1 MLEVKNIRK
10 SFASSEV
17 QVLKDI
23 SFNVKTGEFVC
34 LLGKSGC
41 GKSTLLDL
49 LAGYTKPD
57 GGELI
62 LDGKKIKG
70 PGIDRGLVFQ
80 EHALYPWYT
89 VYQNICFGPKIQKK
103 KNYTDLANEYLEMIG
118 MKKYKD
124 YYPDSL
130 SGGMKQRVGIARALA
145 AEPDVLLMDEPFS
158 ALDPSTRVKLRDDLI
173 DIWKKTSKTIIFVTH
188 SVPEAVYLADRVI
201 AMKDGT
207 IQFNEVI
214 DIERKRDMN
223 DPRFIEYVNK
233 IESFISNK
241 KGKKDKK
248 VHTKREAKNINVGG
262 VFAFLFG
269 LIAIALVAVSYFVNI
284 EYLNVTEGAS
294 ALAVMIAAVKDITG
308 EGLGDIMTRLF
319 PLGLIVGSLFT
330 VLTFIAS
337 VFSFKGKYP
346 ILGVCLG
353 HQAICETFGATV
365 DHASKLMHGKM
376 SIADIDTSSEIFKGL
391 DNMIEVARYHS
402 LAAVK
407 ETIPDCLKIT
417 AKTDEGDVMAVEHKD
432 YPIYGVQ
439 FHPESILTPDGMIII
454 DNFLKIRV

>member
-1 MLEVKNIRK
+1 MLEVKGIRK

-23 SFNVKTGEFVC
+23 SFTIETGEFVC

-103 KNYTDLANEYLEMIG
+103 ANYMEIADEYLDMIG

-207 IQFNEVI
+207 IQFNEKI

-223 DPRFIEYVNK
+223 DPRFVDYVNS
-233 IESFISNK
+233 IEAFISSK
-241 KGKKDKK
+241 KKKQEK
-248 VHTKREAKNINVGG
+248 
-262 VFAFLFG
+262 
-269 LIAIALVAVSYFVNI
+269 LV
-284 EYLNVTEGAS
+284 VTN
-294 ALAVMIAAVKDITG
+294 D
-308 EGLGDIMTRLF
+308 
-319 PLGLIVGSLFT
+319 
-330 VLTFIAS
+330 
-337 VFSFKGKYP
+337 
-346 ILGVCLG
+346 
-353 HQAICETFGATV
+353 
-365 DHASKLMHGKM
+365 
-376 SIADIDTSSEIFKGL
+376 
-391 DNMIEVARYHS
+391 
-402 LAAVK
+402 
-407 ETIPDCLKIT
+407 
-417 AKTDEGDVMAVEHKD
+417 
-432 YPIYGVQ
+432 
-439 FHPESILTPDGMIII
+439 
-454 DNFLKIRV
+454 

>member
-23 SFNVKTGEFVC
+23 SFTIETGEFVC

-103 KNYTDLANEYLEMIG
+103 KNYTELADEYLEMIG

-173 DIWKKTSKTIIFVTH
+173 EIWKKTKKTIIFVTH

-201 AMKDGT
+201 AMKNGT
-207 IQFNEVI
+207 IQFNEKI

-223 DPRFIEYVNK
+223 DPKFIEYVNM
-233 IESFISNK
+233 IESFISSK
-241 KGKKDKK
+241 KGKKEK
-248 VHTKREAKNINVGG
+248 
-262 VFAFLFG
+262 
-269 LIAIALVAVSYFVNI
+269 LV
-284 EYLNVTEGAS
+284 VTN
-294 ALAVMIAAVKDITG
+294 D
-308 EGLGDIMTRLF
+308 
-319 PLGLIVGSLFT
+319 
-330 VLTFIAS
+330 
-337 VFSFKGKYP
+337 
-346 ILGVCLG
+346 
-353 HQAICETFGATV
+353 
-365 DHASKLMHGKM
+365 
-376 SIADIDTSSEIFKGL
+376 
-391 DNMIEVARYHS
+391 
-402 LAAVK
+402 
-407 ETIPDCLKIT
+407 
-417 AKTDEGDVMAVEHKD
+417 
-432 YPIYGVQ
+432 
-439 FHPESILTPDGMIII
+439 
-454 DNFLKIRV
+454 

>member
-57 GGELI
+57 GVELM

-248 VHTKREAKNINVGG
+248 V
-262 VFAFLFG
+262 
-269 LIAIALVAVSYFVNI
+269 
-284 EYLNVTEGAS
+284 VTN
-294 ALAVMIAAVKDITG
+294 D
-308 EGLGDIMTRLF
+308 
-319 PLGLIVGSLFT
+319 
-330 VLTFIAS
+330 
-337 VFSFKGKYP
+337 
-346 ILGVCLG
+346 
-353 HQAICETFGATV
+353 
-365 DHASKLMHGKM
+365 
-376 SIADIDTSSEIFKGL
+376 
-391 DNMIEVARYHS
+391 
-402 LAAVK
+402 
-407 ETIPDCLKIT
+407 
-417 AKTDEGDVMAVEHKD
+417 
-432 YPIYGVQ
+432 
-439 FHPESILTPDGMIII
+439 
-454 DNFLKIRV
+454 

>member
-1 MLEVKNIRK
+1 MDMLEVKNIRK

-23 SFNVKTGEFVC
+23 SFTIETGEFVC

-62 LDGKKIKG
+62 IDGKKIKG

-103 KNYTDLANEYLEMIG
+103 KNYNEVADEYLNLIG
-118 MKKYKD
+118 MKKYRD

-158 ALDPSTRVKLRDDLI
+158 ALDPSTRAKLRDDLI
-173 DIWKKTSKTIIFVTH
+173 EIWQKTSKTIVFVTH

-207 IQFNEVI
+207 IQFNEKI
-214 DIERKRDMN
+214 DIKRKRDMN
-223 DPRFIEYVNK
+223 DPKFVEYVNK
-233 IESFISNK
+233 IENFISSKKKNK
-241 KGKKDKK
+241 EK
-248 VHTKREAKNINVGG
+248 
-262 VFAFLFG
+262 
-269 LIAIALVAVSYFVNI
+269 LV
-284 EYLNVTEGAS
+284 VTN
-294 ALAVMIAAVKDITG
+294 D
-308 EGLGDIMTRLF
+308 
-319 PLGLIVGSLFT
+319 
-330 VLTFIAS
+330 
-337 VFSFKGKYP
+337 
-346 ILGVCLG
+346 
-353 HQAICETFGATV
+353 
-365 DHASKLMHGKM
+365 
-376 SIADIDTSSEIFKGL
+376 
-391 DNMIEVARYHS
+391 
-402 LAAVK
+402 
-407 ETIPDCLKIT
+407 
-417 AKTDEGDVMAVEHKD
+417 
-432 YPIYGVQ
+432 
-439 FHPESILTPDGMIII
+439 
-454 DNFLKIRV
+454 

>member
-23 SFNVKTGEFVC
+23 SFTIETGEFVC

-103 KNYTDLANEYLEMIG
+103 KNYTELADEYLEMIG
-118 MKKYKD
+118 MKKYKN

-173 DIWKKTSKTIIFVTH
+173 EIWKKTNKTIIFVTH
-188 SVPEAVYLADRVI
+188 SVPEAVYLADRIILLKSGKI
-201 AMKDGT
+201 AL
-207 IQFNEVI
+207 NEKIEI
-214 DIERKRDMN
+214 DRERQMS
-223 DPRFIEYVNK
+223 DPKFVEYVNK
-233 IESFISNK
+233 FEAMLAEGIGEHT
-241 KGKKDKK
+241 DKT
-248 VHTKREAKNINVGG
+248 V
-262 VFAFLFG
+262 
-269 LIAIALVAVSYFVNI
+269 
-284 EYLNVTEGAS
+284 
-294 ALAVMIAAVKDITG
+294 ITN
-308 EGLGDIMTRLF
+308 D
-319 PLGLIVGSLFT
+319 
-330 VLTFIAS
+330 
-337 VFSFKGKYP
+337 
-346 ILGVCLG
+346 
-353 HQAICETFGATV
+353 
-365 DHASKLMHGKM
+365 
-376 SIADIDTSSEIFKGL
+376 
-391 DNMIEVARYHS
+391 
-402 LAAVK
+402 
-407 ETIPDCLKIT
+407 
-417 AKTDEGDVMAVEHKD
+417 
-432 YPIYGVQ
+432 
-439 FHPESILTPDGMIII
+439 
-454 DNFLKIRV
+454 

>member
-23 SFNVKTGEFVC
+23 SFTIETGEFVC

-103 KNYTDLANEYLEMIG
+103 KNYTELADEYLEMIG
-118 MKKYKD
+118 MKKYKN

-173 DIWKKTSKTIIFVTH
+173 EIWKKTNKTIIFVTH

-207 IQFNEVI
+207 IQFNEKI

-223 DPRFIEYVNK
+223 DPKFIEYVNK

-241 KGKKDKK
+241 KGKKEK
-248 VHTKREAKNINVGG
+248 
-262 VFAFLFG
+262 
-269 LIAIALVAVSYFVNI
+269 LV
-284 EYLNVTEGAS
+284 VTN
-294 ALAVMIAAVKDITG
+294 D
-308 EGLGDIMTRLF
+308 
-319 PLGLIVGSLFT
+319 
-330 VLTFIAS
+330 
-337 VFSFKGKYP
+337 
-346 ILGVCLG
+346 
-353 HQAICETFGATV
+353 
-365 DHASKLMHGKM
+365 
-376 SIADIDTSSEIFKGL
+376 
-391 DNMIEVARYHS
+391 
-402 LAAVK
+402 
-407 ETIPDCLKIT
+407 
-417 AKTDEGDVMAVEHKD
+417 
-432 YPIYGVQ
+432 
-439 FHPESILTPDGMIII
+439 
-454 DNFLKIRV
+454 

>member
-223 DPRFIEYVNK
+223 DQRFIEYVNK

-241 KGKKDKK
+241 PANKKS
-248 VHTKREAKNINVGG
+248 R
-262 VFAFLFG
+262 
-269 LIAIALVAVSYFVNI
+269 
-284 EYLNVTEGAS
+284 LN
-294 ALAVMIAAVKDITG
+294 L
-308 EGLGDIMTRLF
+308 
-319 PLGLIVGSLFT
+319 
-330 VLTFIAS
+330 
-337 VFSFKGKYP
+337 
-346 ILGVCLG
+346 
-353 HQAICETFGATV
+353 
-365 DHASKLMHGKM
+365 
-376 SIADIDTSSEIFKGL
+376 
-391 DNMIEVARYHS
+391 
-402 LAAVK
+402 
-407 ETIPDCLKIT
+407 
-417 AKTDEGDVMAVEHKD
+417 
-432 YPIYGVQ
+432 
-439 FHPESILTPDGMIII
+439 
-454 DNFLKIRV
+454 